1 MRITLR
7 IRRFDPWTGEP
18 PWDADYPVEVDP
30 TDRILD
36 ALIRVKEEQD
46 GSLSFRRSC
55 AHGVCGSDAMI
66 IAGVERLACKTLVR
80 NVAVEEGAVV
90 TVQPLRWLPVQ
101 RDLMVDQDA
110 FFARFRSVKPFLIND
125 EPVGDGKERVQSQAD
140 RAAFDDA
147 TSCILCGS
155 CHSSCPVLEANAAY
169 VGPAALVQAARFVF
183 DSRDRG
189 FVQRMSVLDRA
200 DGVWA
205 CENHFNCT
213 RVCPREIKITK
224 NINALKRQITKSKEG
239 SS

>member
-1 MRITLR
+1 MKIVLR
-7 IRRFDPWTGEP
+7 IRRFDPQKDRLP
-18 PWDADYPVEVDP
+18 FDADYALEVQP

-46 GSLSFRRSC
+46 GTLCFRRSC

-66 IAGVERLACKTLVR
+66 IAGKERLACKTLVQE
-80 NVAVEEGAVV
+80 VASEEGAVV

-101 RDLMVDQDA
+101 RDLMVDQES
-110 FFARFRSVKPFLIND
+110 FFQKFRSVKPFLVND
-125 EPVGDGKERVQSQAD
+125 DPVESRERIQSQEQ
-140 RAAFDDA
+140 RSAFDET
-147 TSCILCGS
+147 TSCILCGA
-155 CHSSCPVLEANAAY
+155 CYSSCPVLENKPLY

-189 FVQRMSVLDRA
+189 LSQRLDVLDSP

-205 CENHFNCT
+205 CDNHFNCT

-224 NINALKRQITKSKEG
+224 NINAIKRLLTKGKT
-239 SS
+239 